1 MTMWYKLGVI
11 VVLLAIFLYLSHRL
25 FKSMPWKRFQ
35 LRRASIMA
43 ANGRVDKMLR
53 FLERNRDRSSVSDP
67 LTNAL
72 VYFLIRA
79 KSFDRAEKIVNEAMT
94 RGDDSGRALAQL
106 GYIAGGREDPE
117 TAEDYY
123 RRAIDKDESLKSTIN
138 VNLAALLID
147 EEERLD
153 EAERLLEEAL
163 EMREGISRSGVHVNL
178 AILHMKRDQPR
189 KALVQAQTAYELM
202 PSADATKR
210 SRAHALA
217 LASRAYVNL
226 GEKEESRKMATKAMK
241 LLEGA
246 PADDN
251 LVKELEHLA
260 EGA

>member
-1 MTMWYKLGVI
+1 MWYKLGVI

-43 ANGRVDKMLR
+43 AGGRVEKMLR

-79 KSFDRAEKIVNEAMT
+79 GSLDRAEDVVNEAME

-106 GYIAGGREDPE
+106 GYIAGGRQDTES
-117 TAEDYY
+117 AESYY
-123 RRAIDKDESLKSTIN
+123 RRALEKDESLKSTLN
-138 VNLAALLID
+138 VNLAALLI
-147 EEERLD
+147 EEGERFE

-163 EMREGISRSGVHVNL
+163 EMREGIGRSGVHLNL
-178 AILHMKRDQPR
+178 AILHMKRDEHR
-189 KALVQAQTAYELM
+189 KALVQAQTAYELL
-202 PSADATKR
+202 PNSEATRR
-210 SRAHALA
+210 SRAQALA
-217 LASRAYVNL
+217 LASRAYVSL
-226 GEKEESRKMATKAMK
+226 GEREESRKMASKAMK
-241 LLEGA
+241 LLEKA
-246 PADDN
+246 SADDN
-251 LVKELEHLA
+251 LVKELRHLT